1 MENIDD
7 LLTHRFQ
14 QFAEEIMCLYDEKED
29 LEYTL
34 MEDTNLDG
42 ETYNSILID
51 LAAVRVNAQ
60 RVLKEWEDWKKLR
73 LENTTDG

>member
-1 MENIDD
+1 MENVDD

-14 QFAEEIMCLYDEKED
+14 QFAEEIMYLCDEKED

-34 MEDTNLDG
+34 REDGLDAL
-42 ETYNSILID
+42 TYNEVVRD

-60 RVLKEWEDWKKLR
+60 RVLNEWEDWKKKR